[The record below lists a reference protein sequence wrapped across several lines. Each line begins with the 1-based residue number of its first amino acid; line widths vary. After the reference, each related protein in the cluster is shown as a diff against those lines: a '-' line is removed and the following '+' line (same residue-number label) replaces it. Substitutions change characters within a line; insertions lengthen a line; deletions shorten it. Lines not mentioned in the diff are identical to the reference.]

1 MSGFRQAL
9 PSTATAAGDVARRLL
24 TLKGPA
30 IQAPDGS
37 LNAADA
43 LALGASLED
52 ARQMLATARAQ
63 AFVCDATY
71 MLDELERLYGL
82 TVDTGATTAARQAR
96 LLTFVRANAAGIPA
110 SIEVAVATLTGAC
123 SVTEFTAGEVYATDP
138 SPTAETR
145 RGVFRFVVAVPR
157 AYAENAAW
165 RALISAVVNRMKPA
179 HTTFTIATSA
189 SLKYDTADGYDL
201 TALGA

>member
-9 PSTATAAGDVARRLL
+9 PSTATAAGTIARRLL
-24 TLKGPA
+24 VLKGPA
-30 IQAPDGS
+30 FQAPDGS

-43 LALGASLED
+43 LALGASIED

-82 TVDTGATTAARQAR
+82 PVDLTSADAVRQSR
-96 LLTFVRANAAGIPA
+96 LLAFVRASAAAIPS
-110 SIEVAVATLTGAC
+110 SIEAAVATLTGTC
-123 SVTEFTAGEVYATDP
+123 TVTEFSASDVYATDP
-138 SPTAETR
+138 SPTSETR
-145 RGVFRFVVAVPR
+145 RGVFRFVVAVPL
-157 AYAENAAW
+157 AYAENSAW

-189 SLKYDTADGYDL
+189 TLKYDTAAGYDL

>member
-1 MSGFRQAL
+1 VSGFRQAL
-9 PSTATAAGDVARRLL
+9 PSTATAAGNVARRLL

-123 SVTEFTAGEVYATDP
+123 RVVEYTAREVYATDP

-145 RGVFRFVVAVPR
+145 RGVFRFAVVVPR
-157 AYAENAAW
+157 AYAESAPW
-165 RALISAVVNRMKPA
+165 RTLIAAVVNRMKPA
-179 HTTFTIATSA
+179 HTSFTVTAGEP
-189 SLKYDTADGYDL
+189 LKYDQASGYDI

>member
-52 ARQMLATARAQ
+52 ARTMLSTARAQ

-96 LLTFVRANAAGIPA
+96 LLAFVRANAAGTPA

-123 SVTEFTAGEVYATDP
+123 RVVEYTAREVYATDP

-145 RGVFRFVVAVPR
+145 RGVFRFAVVVPR
-157 AYAENAAW
+157 AYAESAQW
-165 RALISAVVNRMKPA
+165 RTLIAAVVNRMKPA
-179 HTTFTIATSA
+179 HTSFTVTAGEP
-189 SLKYDTADGYDL
+189 LKYDKASGYDL

>member
-9 PSTATAAGDVARRLL
+9 PSTATAAGNVARRLL

-52 ARQMLATARAQ
+52 SRQVLATARLQ
-63 AFVCDATY
+63 AFVSDATY
-71 MLDELERLYGL
+71 MLDELETLYGL
-82 TVDTGATTAARQAR
+82 PLNPTASNATRQAR
-96 LLTFVRANAAGIPA
+96 LLAFVRASAAGTPS
-110 SIEVAVATLTGAC
+110 SIEAAVATLTGSC
-123 SVTEFTAGEVYATDP
+123 SITEFTAAEVYATDP
-138 SPTAETR
+138 HPTAATR
-145 RGVFRFVVAVPR
+145 RGVFRFVVVVPTS
-157 AYAENAAW
+157 YVENPAW
-165 RALISAVVNRMKPA
+165 NSLITAVVNRMKPA
-179 HTTFTIATSA
+179 HTTFTIATGA

>member
-1 MSGFRQAL
+1 VSGFRQAL
-9 PSTATAAGDVARRLL
+9 PSTATAAGNVARRLL

-52 ARQMLATARAQ
+52 SRARLATARAQ

-71 MLDELERLYGL
+71 MLDELEAQYGL
-82 TVDTGATTAARQAR
+82 PVDPTLATAARQTR
-96 LLTFVRANAAGIPA
+96 LLAFVRANAAGTPA

-123 SVTEFTAGEVYATDP
+123 AVTEFTAREVYASDP

-165 RALISAVVNRMKPA
+165 RALIAAVVNRMKPA
-179 HTTFTIATSA
+179 HTAFTVTAGEP
-189 SLKYDTADGYDL
+189 LKYDTASGYDL

>member
-9 PSTATAAGDVARRLL
+9 PSTATAAGNVARRLL

-52 ARQMLATARAQ
+52 SRAMLATARAQ

-71 MLDELERLYGL
+71 MLDELEAQYGL
-82 TVDTGATTAARQAR
+82 PVDPTMATAARQNR
-96 LLTFVRANAAGIPA
+96 LLAFVRASAAGTPV
-110 SIEVAVATLTGAC
+110 SIAAAVSTLTGSC
-123 SVTEFTAGEVYATDP
+123 SIVEFTAAQVYATDP
-138 SPTAETR
+138 HPTAFTR
-145 RGVFRFVVAVPR
+145 RGVFRFVVVVPT
-157 AYAENAAW
+157 AYVTSPTWN
-165 RALISAVVNRMKPA
+165 ALISAVVNRMKPA
-179 HTTFTIATSA
+179 HTTFTIADGTL
-189 SLKYDTADGYDL
+189 LKYDTASGYDV

>member
-1 MSGFRQAL
+1 MNGFRQAL
-9 PSTATAAGDVARRLL
+9 PSAATNAGNIARRLL

-52 ARQMLATARAQ
+52 ARSMLATARAQ

-96 LLTFVRANAAGIPA
+96 LLAFVRANAAGTPS
-110 SIEVAVATLTGAC
+110 SIEAAVATLTGSC
-123 SVTEFTAGEVYATDP
+123 SIVEYTATEVYATDP
-138 SPTAETR
+138 HPTAATR
-145 RGVFRFVVAVPR
+145 RGVFRFVVVVPT
-157 AYAENAAW
+157 AYVENPAW
-165 RALISAVVNRMKPA
+165 NALISAVVNRMKPA
-179 HTTFTIATSA
+179 HTTFTIADGTH
-189 SLKYDTADGYDL
+189 LKYDTASGYDV